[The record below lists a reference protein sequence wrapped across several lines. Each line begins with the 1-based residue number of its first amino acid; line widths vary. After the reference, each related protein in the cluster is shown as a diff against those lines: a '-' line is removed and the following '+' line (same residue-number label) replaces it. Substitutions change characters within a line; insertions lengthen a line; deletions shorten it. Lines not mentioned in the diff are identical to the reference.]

1 MASTT
6 GAKAASPSAAG
17 NAGICL
23 IWWNSTTTVS
33 ASIRASRMRKAN
45 STGSGAMTKSHGLRI
60 RRGNIVPT
68 GCNMH
73 GTGCEKR
80 TPMVSCKCLRAAQR
94 GHRIRD
100 GTMPTPPVPP
110 SQPGLVTKMGSAPSG
125 RLTPPSPIL
134 PPRLRDRNEPVTRP
148 GGTAPSCRVSTGW
161 RAATSNG
168 KPSPLSG
175 MFLISDFQS

>member
-6 GAKAASPSAAG
+6 GAKAASLSAAG

-23 IWWNSTTTVS
+23 IWWSSTTTVS

-73 GTGCEKR
+73 GTGCEKQ
-80 TPMVSCKCLRAAQR
+80 TPMVSCKCPPAAQR
-94 GHRIRD
+94 GHRICN
-100 GTMPTPPVPP
+100 GTIPTIPVPP

-134 PPRLRDRNEPVTRP
+134 PPRRRDRNEPVTRP
-148 GGTAPSCRVSTGW
+148 DGTAPSCRVSTGW
-161 RAATSNG
+161 RAAASNG
-168 KPSPLSG
+168 NHPR
-175 MFLISDFQS
+175 FQGCF